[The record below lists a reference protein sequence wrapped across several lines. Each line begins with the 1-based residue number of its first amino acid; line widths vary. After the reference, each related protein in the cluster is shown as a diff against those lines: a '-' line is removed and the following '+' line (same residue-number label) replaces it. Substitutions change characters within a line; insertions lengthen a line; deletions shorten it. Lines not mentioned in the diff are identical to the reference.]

1 MEIIKRTLLIAV
13 VLLTLLMLVAL
24 MLPRNISII
33 KFTETTGEPDCASEL
48 VGNFDN
54 WSQWFPAIKENDS
67 KLETESSQ
75 SAEIRTPRGATSH
88 IQMVTQKKDS
98 VLFHITSGKQ
108 DAEFLF
114 LFQEGNNNTTKI
126 NMIVNTRLRW
136 YPWERA
142 KGIII
147 EKMTGPQ
154 YEAALENIRQAC
166 SQRSQ
171 ETSDGF

>member
-1 MEIIKRTLLIAV
+1 MEIIKRTLLIAA
-13 VLLTLLMLVAL
+13 VLLTILMLFAL
-24 MLPRNISII
+24 LLPRNISII
-33 KFTETTGEPDCASEL
+33 KFTEIAGDPNCASEL
-48 VGNFDN
+48 VGNFDG
-54 WSQWFPAIKENDS
+54 WQQWFPAIKDNDS
-67 KLETESSQ
+67 QLEATSAE
-75 SAEIRTPRGATSH
+75 SAEIRTPRGVSSH
-88 IQMVTQKKDS
+88 VQMITRQKDS

-114 LFQEGNNNTTKI
+114 LFQEGGQGHTKI
-126 NMIVNTRLRW
+126 NMIVNTRLKW

-166 SQRSQ
+166 AQKP
-171 ETSDGF
+171 TPTP